1 MQRRPL
7 VADRLPARRI
17 FFSGLSLHGRPH
29 SISDYEMQRAFTDAL
44 IDLGYQSHEY
54 AVRGNTVVLH
64 YTLPHST
71 QPITRNSFPE
81 ALIQKTNR
89 NYCKLYNEITGG
101 YENTPDKLEYL
112 KNMAPKL
119 FEFCLHSLYTRDFYE
134 AFFLD
139 AQPHP

>member
-1 MQRRPL
+1 M
-7 VADRLPARRI
+7 DARI
-17 FFSGLSLHGRPH
+17 QFP
-29 SISDYEMQRAFTDAL
+29 DYEMQKAFTDAL

-54 AVRGNTVVLH
+54 AVRGDTVVLH
-64 YTLPHST
+64 YTMPHST

-134 AFFLD
+134 AFSWMLNLIRD
-139 AQPHP
+139 NRISAPDKRRQRHVPS